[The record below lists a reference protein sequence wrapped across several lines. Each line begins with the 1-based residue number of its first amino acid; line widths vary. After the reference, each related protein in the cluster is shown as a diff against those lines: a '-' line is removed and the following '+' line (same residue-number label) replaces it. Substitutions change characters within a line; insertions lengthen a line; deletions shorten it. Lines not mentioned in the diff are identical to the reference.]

1 MSWSVASVT
10 VSYNA
15 AHLLPRQ
22 IEGLLAQSRPLQE
35 IIVLDNASS
44 DGTGALLA
52 KRYPQVRVVSLA
64 ENAGAGGALAAGL
77 AYAALEKRHDWIWM
91 LDDDS
96 VPDSNTVEALL
107 DGAESLQ
114 DSGDEVGILAPMS
127 IHRETGTP
135 YPPLLWRDGWV
146 KLSTEA
152 MRQPTCFV
160 DLVISSG
167 SMVQRKVVEAI
178 GLPRADFF
186 MDFFDFEYCLRARS
200 RGYRIAVIT
209 RAKLA
214 HEMGNARKVRLPG
227 FSGLWPDRA
236 PWREY
241 YMTRNLTY
249 AVWWLYPN
257 SNTKRFALHHLVRH
271 AGGVLFFGSNKLAC
285 LGKMVQ
291 GFWDGRKASLGVRFR
306 PS

>member
-186 MDFFDFEYCLRARS
+186 MDFFDFEYC
-200 RGYRIAVIT
+200 
-209 RAKLA
+209 
-214 HEMGNARKVRLPG
+214 
-227 FSGLWPDRA
+227 
-236 PWREY
+236 
-241 YMTRNLTY
+241 
-249 AVWWLYPN
+249 
-257 SNTKRFALHHLVRH
+257 
-271 AGGVLFFGSNKLAC
+271 
-285 LGKMVQ
+285 
-291 GFWDGRKASLGVRFR
+291 
-306 PS
+306 